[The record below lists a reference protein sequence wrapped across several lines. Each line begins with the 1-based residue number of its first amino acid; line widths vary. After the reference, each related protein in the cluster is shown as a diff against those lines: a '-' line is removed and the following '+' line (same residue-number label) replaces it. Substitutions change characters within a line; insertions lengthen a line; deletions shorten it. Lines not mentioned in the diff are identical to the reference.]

1 MTEEINFEQSASIAA
16 DKASA
21 ILEILI
27 GSSML
32 EIMMAIDGAVM
43 SITEQLEIDRV
54 EFYEEI
60 LNVIKRSRE
69 LRSEEEE

>member
-16 DKASA
+16 DKAGA
-21 ILEILI
+21 ILEILS

-43 SITEQLEIDRV
+43 NITEQLEIDRV

-60 LNVIKRSRE
+60 INVIKRSRE
-69 LRSEEEE
+69 LRTEEEE

>member
-1 MTEEINFEQSASIAA
+1 MTEEINFKQSAIIAA
-16 DKASA
+16 DKADA
-21 ILEILI
+21 ILEILN

-60 LNVIKRSRE
+60 INVIKRSRE
-69 LRSEEEE
+69 LRSEEE

>member
-1 MTEEINFEQSASIAA
+1 MTEEINFKQSAIIAA
-16 DKASA
+16 DKADA
-21 ILEILI
+21 ILEILN

-43 SITEQLEIDRV
+43 IITEQLEIDRV

-60 LNVIKRSRE
+60 INVIKRSRE
-69 LRSEEEE
+69 LRSEEE